1 MGGGGGDVSGL
12 QFGDVQLPLGNGSVA
27 RPPSPPA
34 QSAQQ
39 AQAATSQQ
47 ACSISIRVT
56 KFFSIVSSNE
66 FFRRPEHI
74 LKLTQQNFELPV

>member
-1 MGGGGGDVSGL
+1 MGGGGSDVSGL
-12 QFGDVQLPLGNGSVA
+12 QFGDVQLPLGNGSVP

-47 ACSISIRVT
+47 ACSISFCVT
-56 KFFSIVSSNE
+56 RFFSIVSSNE
-66 FFRRPEHI
+66 FFCLPEDI
-74 LKLTQQNFELPV
+74 SISNQS